1 MEDNIRMN
9 LRELKWE
16 DVDWL
21 HLAQVR
27 DQSWALVNI
36 LMNLWVPQ
44 QVGNLTSQ
52 VPISFARRT
61 CSMSYLVN

>member
-44 QVGNLTSQ
+44 QVGNLT
-52 VPISFARRT
+52 I
-61 CSMSYLVN
+61 